1 MPLSKNKFTI
11 LRDDLTKAIDVDDSA
26 GRAVPV
32 NMNFVEEGFLIKD
45 TGFIP
50 FGGSA
55 DESAHSPFFYKKKNG
70 TGYFIRGKGTKLQQY
85 SYADREWYDIS
96 NSPTFTAGAKFGYRV
111 YDDILYFGNAV
122 ESLYKWTGTA
132 FTAYASAPKGNI
144 LEIFEDRL
152 FISGVL
158 AEPLTIYYSNV
169 GVPTTFSVADVLK
182 PLGTDHVTSL
192 VNYYGTLLLFKKES
206 ITKLTFVY
214 DSTVSLFV
222 PKLELQSGNYGACSR
237 KATTWVENDIWFFT
251 GNEVRSIGY
260 KDQQIGILG
269 VNNSVISDAI
279 KETLRGVTTENYDN
293 VVCFYNQR
301 RFYLG
306 VPLDATTNDTMF
318 VCHTLYANSWTK
330 YTGRDKARAGDSVI
344 VDDIVY
350 TSNQSSP
357 YGIIKWTVEAED
369 ALTQNAAL
377 TTES

>member
-26 GRAVPV
+26 GRSVPV

-45 TGFIP
+45 NGFIP

-55 DESAHSPFFYKKKNG
+55 DADAHSPFYFKKKNG
-70 TGYFIRGKGTKLQQY
+70 SAYFIRGKGTKLQQY
-85 SYADREWYDIS
+85 SYADRAWNDIS
-96 NSPTFTAGAKFGYRV
+96 NSPTFTAGAKFGYSV
-111 YDDILYFGNAV
+111 YNDVLHLGNAV
-122 ESLYKWTGTA
+122 ESLYTWSGAT
-132 FTAYASAPKGNI
+132 FTEYASAPKGNI
-144 LEIFEDRL
+144 FELFEDRL
-152 FISGVL
+152 FITGVT

-169 GVPTTFSVADVLK
+169 GVPTTFTVTDLLK
-182 PLGTDHVTSL
+182 PLGTDYCTSL
-192 VNYYGTLLLFKKES
+192 VNYYGTLLIFKKES

-214 DSTVSLFV
+214 DSTVTLFV

-251 GNEVRSIGY
+251 GKEVRSIGY

-269 VNNSVISDAI
+269 VNNSVISDVI
-279 KETLRGVTTENYDN
+279 KETLKNVLVENYDN
-293 VVCFYNQR
+293 VLCFYNNR

-306 VPLDATTNDTMF
+306 IPLVTATNDTMF
-318 VCHTLYANSWTK
+318 VCHTLYSNSWTK
-330 YTGRDKARAGDSVI
+330 YTDRDKSRAGDAVI
-344 VDDIVY
+344 VDNIVY

-369 ALTQNAAL
+369 ALTQNAYL
-377 TTES
+377 ITES